1 MFYWWTIFWT
11 PGIHCKGHRRKSN
24 PTTQILLKPV
34 SSSIKRRE
42 EPTTSR
48 QTGLGFPSPMNLW
61 LAMAW
66 IMTDATVNSPTWV
79 NCPAKD
85 LSLTL
90 TDPMIEKS
98 KNPLRRIYDWT
109 LSLAERKFSG
119 LWLGLISF
127 AEASFFPIP
136 PDILL
141 LPLCLGNL
149 KKAFSFALICS
160 VASVL
165 GGLAGY
171 AIGAFAWDGLSPWFF
186 QYVPGFTEEN
196 LLGFRNGMQNGDG
209 PWSFSPVS
217 PQSPTKSSPLPVGYW
232 VWPCFHLF

>member
-1 MFYWWTIFWT
+1 M
-11 PGIHCKGHRRKSN
+11 
-24 PTTQILLKPV
+24 V
-34 SSSIKRRE
+34 
-42 EPTTSR
+42 
-48 QTGLGFPSPMNLW
+48 
-61 LAMAW
+61 W
-66 IMTDATVNSPTWV
+66 IMTAATVNSPTWV

-85 LSLTL
+85 LSSNP
-90 TDPMIEKS
+90 TDLMTEKS

-186 QYVPGFTEEN
+186 QYVPGFTEEKFARIQEWYAEWGWPLVFLAGFSPIPYKIFTIASGVLGMALLPFILASAVSRSARFFLVAALVAKFGEPMKEKIDKHFN
-196 LLGFRNGMQNGDG
+196 LLALVFGLLLVGGFLALK
-209 PWSFSPVS
+209 F
-217 PQSPTKSSPLPVGYW
+217 L
-232 VWPCFHLF
+232 C